1 MRILV
6 VEDDPAVR
14 RLLSVQLG
22 LAGHEVYI
30 AEDGVVALAAVQRE
44 RPDVLILDV
53 MMPNLDGWEV
63 LAALRAQPQFATLP
77 VIMLTARASEA
88 DLDRSYNLGAS
99 FVMGKPYDGEQLL
112 IAVEALSPTR
122 VATT

>member
-30 AEDGVVALAAVQRE
+30 AEDGVVALAAPERD
-44 RPDVLILDV
+44 RPDLLVLDV

-63 LAALRAQPQFATLP
+63 LAALRAQPQFADLP
-77 VIMLTARASEA
+77 VVMLTARASEA

-112 IAVEALSPTR
+112 IAVEAFSPTR
-122 VATT
+122 VTST